1 MSFTIIVATDKFG
14 GIGLSNNNK
23 FSIPWKNK
31 SDIQFFKDTTSNK
44 AVIMGKNTY
53 LSLPVKKLPNRE
65 NIVLTK
71 SKLDTPSDVIKCSSL
86 DQALKYCFDKK
97 LSTYVIGGAK
107 LYEEALNDYR
117 LETILWNI
125 IPETNEKCNISS

>member
-86 DQALKYCFDKK
+86 DQALKYCFD
-97 LSTYVIGGAK
+97 
-107 LYEEALNDYR
+107 
-117 LETILWNI
+117 
-125 IPETNEKCNISS
+125 